1 MKTNIAPVSA
11 ALFFLFAGP
20 ALADSHPALTEAD
33 EAYSAE
39 HYEEAAALYRR
50 DAELGVIA
58 AQVNLAFMY
67 LDGQGVPQS
76 GQQAALWFK
85 RAAEQGNA
93 EAQHNLGLL
102 YQAGKGVAQSNLEAD
117 KWFHI
122 AGAVT
127 DAEALEKQMKPEE
140 IAQAKEQ
147 AKGWHAKFGKGL

>member
-1 MKTNIAPVSA
+1 MKTKIAQFSA
-11 ALFFLFAGP
+11 VFLFFAGV
-20 ALADSHPALTEAD
+20 ALADNHPALTEAD

-76 GQQAALWFK
+76 DQQAALWFK

-102 YQAGKGVAQSNLEAD
+102 YQAGKGVAQNRLEAD

-122 AGAVT
+122 AGAIA
-127 DAEALEKQMKPEE
+127 DAEAIEKQMAPEE
-140 IAQAKEQ
+140 IADAKKQAKD
-147 AKGWHAKFGKGL
+147 WHLKFGKGL